1 MSKQEIFQDLSI
13 EHDVHLDNEIE
24 ILSIQTLSGRDVT
37 EIITDEH
44 YNELLTE
51 IQDYER
57 NKRDVPTND

>member
-13 EHDVHLDNEIE
+13 EYQVHLDNEIE

-44 YNELLTE
+44 LAELITE

-57 NKRDVPTND
+57 K

>member
-1 MSKQEIFQDLSI
+1 MSKQEVFQDLSI
-13 EHDVHLDNEIE
+13 EYQVHLDNEIE

-44 YNELLTE
+44 LAELITE

-57 NKRDVPTND
+57 K

>member
-13 EHDVHLDNEIE
+13 EYDVYLGNEIE

-44 YNELLTE
+44 LAELITE

-57 NKRDVPTND
+57 K